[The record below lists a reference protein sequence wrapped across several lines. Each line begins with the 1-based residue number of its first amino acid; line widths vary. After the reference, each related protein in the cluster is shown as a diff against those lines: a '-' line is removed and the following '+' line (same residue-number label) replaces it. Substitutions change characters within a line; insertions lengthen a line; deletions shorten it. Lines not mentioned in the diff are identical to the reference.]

1 MKSNLFFG
9 EGCILILFAQFCMSC
24 SADVIIEDLEIEI
37 IDSIKY
43 VNKKEVIT
51 DFKELSYDNIRV
63 EDAFTMDLHANNSF
77 QGLAIYEDYLF
88 QTYHSK
94 SCIDIYDLTNNKLVY
109 SLQLNPEG
117 KVHCNNADFG
127 SFRYDQSDIF
137 PLLYL
142 ENRSGVRTTSVYRIV
157 PNDSTFNLIGVQ
169 SIEFSPCSWTIT
181 NNDCEN
187 SWMYITHFGEKNSS
201 DTRTIS
207 KINIPEISAN
217 KIKISLD
224 STEIIESFNIQTNK
238 VHQDATIYK
247 NKLFQLRGG
256 PGSGDIYVYDLI
268 EKRIIFII
276 DWKELG
282 MQGEPE
288 GIGWYKDHLVI
299 SNNSG
304 QVYNMYFV
312 K

>member
-1 MKSNLFFG
+1 
-9 EGCILILFAQFCMSC
+9 
-24 SADVIIEDLEIEI
+24 
-37 IDSIKY
+37 
-43 VNKKEVIT
+43 
-51 DFKELSYDNIRV
+51 
-63 EDAFTMDLHANNSF
+63 
-77 QGLAIYEDYLF
+77 
-88 QTYHSK
+88 
-94 SCIDIYDLTNNKLVY
+94 
-109 SLQLNPEG
+109 
-117 KVHCNNADFG
+117 
-127 SFRYDQSDIF
+127 
-137 PLLYL
+137 
-142 ENRSGVRTTSVYRIV
+142 
-157 PNDSTFNLIGVQ
+157 
-169 SIEFSPCSWTIT
+169 
-181 NNDCEN
+181 
-187 SWMYITHFGEKNSS
+187 MYITHFGEKNSS

-207 KINIPEISAN
+207 KINIPNISAN